1 MPLWQVQASIPQMTP
16 FHLLPPQFVNWT
28 LVQREG
34 QHKPDKVP
42 VGPDGR
48 AIDHTDP
55 ANWMSYDQ
63 AVAVGLP
70 VAFVLTENDP
80 FVFIDLDNCRDPMSG
95 AWTPEAQQILSMFPG
110 ALMEI
115 SQSGRGA
122 HIIGTCEQRVMEG
135 KRKKWEGDKEVYAW
149 GRFVALTGY
158 GLQGDP
164 RVDLTAPLSVWVPNK
179 PDLAT
184 YGIPETG
191 PVPEW
196 SGETDDLALVQH
208 ALSARG
214 GIGVQ
219 FGQHASFRDL
229 WTGNVASLARFYP
242 SYNQVDPFD
251 RSAADAALVMHLGF
265 WTGKDMARTERLW
278 RAAPLTQGRRKLD
291 RADYVHQTI
300 MTGLQKVRNVY
311 QRPTASSAALRSAI
325 AGRLVAVGTHHDMAL
340 AYVGTHRERFLYN
353 STRAVWL
360 EWSGQRWKPL
370 PDGAVLSDIRQ
381 FCSATSGGQ
390 DRRTLS
396 LGFWQAVE
404 VTCQI
409 DPAFAKSHDQF
420 DRDNY
425 LLNTPSGTIDL
436 RTGDRHAHDPADM
449 ITAMTA
455 ADPVT
460 GAGTVWARFLSEV
473 TCGDANLA
481 RDLQVALGAS
491 LSGAVED
498 HWFGYVTGSGRNG
511 KSALVEA
518 VAHALGDYARA
529 VPAETFVASR
539 NDPHPTGLTTLVGA
553 RLAYANEVPAGRYFN
568 ETLLKSVTGDRQIS
582 ARYMRGDYFSF
593 DRTFKLFLIGND
605 LPQIRASDVAM
616 QRRLRIF
623 CLNADFS
630 GREDPTL
637 PDRLR
642 DDAGAILQWLIEGH
656 RLWFTAGR
664 SFKPSAAVSA
674 VSADYFAAQ
683 STPDMW
689 LSECAEIVPDDGRS
703 ATGWPSSR
711 DAYLNYRAWKS
722 GRGEE
727 PISETRFGLW
737 LRGKAGVSIVKAS
750 AMRCKG
756 LTLKI
761 PQIPGILSFKPRI
774 LPEAGG

>member
-1 MPLWQVQASIPQMTP
+1 MIISP
-16 FHLLPPQFVNWT
+16 FLLLPPQFVNWT
-28 LVQREG
+28 LVHREG
-34 QHKPDKVP
+34 QAKPDKVP
-42 VGPDGR
+42 VGRDGR
-48 AIDHTDP
+48 AIDHTNP
-55 ANWMSYDQ
+55 ATWMSYVEAAAIGQ
-63 AVAVGLP
+63 P
-70 VAFVLTENDP
+70 AFVLSAADP
-80 FVFIDLDNCRDPMSG
+80 FVFVDLDNCRDPMSG
-95 AWTPEAQQILSMFPG
+95 LWSPEATQILQMFPG
-110 ALMEI
+110 ALMEV
-115 SQSGRGA
+115 SQSGRGV
-122 HIIGTCEQRVMEG
+122 HIIGICDQRVMAT
-135 KRKKWEGDKEVYAW
+135 KRRKWDGDKECYVD
-149 GRFVALTGY
+149 GRFIALTGTM
-158 GLQGDP
+158 LQGDP
-164 RVDLTAPLSVWVPNK
+164 RVDLTAPLSVWVPEK
-179 PDLAT
+179 PDLAS
-184 YGIPETG
+184 YGIPEAG

-196 SGETDDLALVQH
+196 NGETNDNLLIAH
-208 ALSARG
+208 ALQSKG

-219 FGQHASFRDL
+219 YGEKASFRDL
-229 WTGNVASLARFYP
+229 WEGQGAKLARFYP
-242 SYNQVDPFD
+242 SYSPAEPFD

-265 WTGKDMARTERLW
+265 WTGKDMARVERLL
-278 RAAPLTQGRRKLD
+278 RIAPLTQGRGKLD
-291 RADYVHQTI
+291 RADYVHRTL
-300 MTGLQKVRNVY
+300 MTGLQKVKTVY
-311 QRPTASSAALRSAI
+311 QKPAAGLPALGSGI

-340 AYVGTHRERFLYN
+340 AYVGTYRERFLYN
-353 STRAVWL
+353 STKGSWL
-360 EWSGQRWKPL
+360 EWTGQRWKPL

-390 DRRTLS
+390 DRRTLA

-409 DPAFAKSHDQF
+409 DPTYARTHDQF

-436 RTGDRHAHDPADM
+436 RTGAARGHDSADM
-449 ITAMTA
+449 ITAITS
-455 ADPVT
+455 ADPV
-460 GAGTVWARFLSEV
+460 AGGGEIWSRFLSEV
-473 TCGDANLA
+473 TCGDQNLA
-481 RDLQVALGAS
+481 GDLQVALGAS

-498 HWFGYVTGSGRNG
+498 HWFGYLTGGGRNG
-511 KSALVEA
+511 KSVLVEA

-568 ETLLKSVTGDRQIS
+568 EALLKSVTGDRKIS

-674 VSADYFAAQ
+674 ISADYFAAQ

-689 LSECAEIVPDDGRS
+689 LFDCAEIVPDDGRS
-703 ATGWPSSR
+703 ATGWPSGR

-737 LRGKAGVSIVKAS
+737 LRGKAGISIVKAS

-761 PQIPGILSFKPRI
+761 PQIPGILPFKPRI
-774 LPEAGG
+774 LPEVGG